1 MLGIFKSKKEQKI
14 ELVKEDKDI
23 LLAIADDRQ
32 GKVPRFEQAEAFTLT
47 IVRDGKKVQK
57 QILNLGGV
65 SEDEIL
71 KLLHDLTVDAVIAR
85 TFSPKTMG
93 TLKKS
98 GVHMYFFD
106 GGPNAAYQQYVCG
119 TWAEV

>member
-71 KLLHDLTVDAVIAR
+71 KLLLEYSGAVSTGKESRERLVSEESKTEILIKDLKD
-85 TFSPKTMG
+85 TFG
-93 TLKKS
+93 QCL
-98 GVHMYFFD
+98 
-106 GGPNAAYQQYVCG
+106 QR
-119 TWAEV
+119 